1 MKLNAKDVASGIMLV
16 AIAILGLWL
25 NMDHTLGTARRM
37 GPGYMPML
45 VFWLQLGLGAI
56 VLIAGFFSGPDPLE
70 KWTKVDLVTL
80 FLGIAVGLGSYPLFA
95 SIGNLASNWYA
106 LGLAMLAGLV
116 VLSISPGWRVIGV
129 ISAAMTIFGLLLDTG
144 GLFLAI
150 AGTIVVSALADRSH
164 RPLGVAGLVVFLI
177 ALCWWVFIKELDI
190 RVAIW
195 PTF

>member
-16 AIAILGLWL
+16 VLAVVGLWL
-25 NMDHTLGTARRM
+25 NMDHTLGSARRM

-56 VLIAGFFSGPDPLE
+56 VLIAGLFSGPDPLE
-70 KWTKVDLVTL
+70 KWTKIDFVTL
-80 FLGIAVGLGSYPLFA
+80 FLGIAATLVSYPLFNSVEA
-95 SIGNLASNWYA
+95 LSSNWYG
-106 LGLAMLAGLV
+106 LGVSLLVGLAILTV
-116 VLSISPGWRVIGV
+116 SPGWRVIGV
-129 ISAAMTIFGLLLDTG
+129 ISAAMTLFGLLLDTG

-150 AGTIVVSALADRSH
+150 AGTILVAAFADRSH
-164 RPLGVAGLVVFLI
+164 RPLGVAGLIVFLI

>member
-16 AIAILGLWL
+16 ALALIGLWL
-25 NMDHTLGTARRM
+25 NDAHNLGTARRM

-45 VFWLQLGLGAI
+45 VFWLQFGLGAI
-56 VLIAGFFSGPDPLE
+56 VLVLGLFNGPDPME
-70 KWTKVDLVTL
+70 KWTKIDFVTV
-80 FLGIAVGLGSYPLFA
+80 FLGIAAALVTYPLFDSVEA
-95 SIGNLASNWYA
+95 LSANWYA
-106 LGLAMLAGLV
+106 LGLSTLVGFGILA
-116 VLSISPGWRVIGV
+116 ISPSWRIIGL
-129 ISAAMTIFGLLLDTG
+129 ISAAMTVFGLLLDKG

-150 AGTIVVSALADRSH
+150 AGTVIVSAFADRSH

-195 PTF
+195 PTL

>member
-16 AIAILGLWL
+16 VLAAVGLWL
-25 NMDHTLGTARRM
+25 NTDHTLGSARRM

-70 KWTKVDLVTL
+70 KWTKIDFVTL
-80 FLGIAVGLGSYPLFA
+80 FLSIAVTLVSYPIFA
-95 SIGNLASNWYA
+95 SIGNLEANWYA
-106 LGLAMLAGLV
+106 MGLAMLAGLA
-116 VLSISPGWRVIGV
+116 VLSISPGWRVIGL
-129 ISAAMTIFGLLLDTG
+129 ISAAMTVFGLLLDKG

-150 AGTIVVSALADRSH
+150 AGTIVVAAFADRSH